1 LPVVQ
6 VSPFWQSAITGTVIV
21 VAVVF
26 NAREGRRA
34 GKQILP
40 LHAAREGT

>member
-1 LPVVQ
+1 VQ

-40 LHAAREGT
+40 LHATITEGSK